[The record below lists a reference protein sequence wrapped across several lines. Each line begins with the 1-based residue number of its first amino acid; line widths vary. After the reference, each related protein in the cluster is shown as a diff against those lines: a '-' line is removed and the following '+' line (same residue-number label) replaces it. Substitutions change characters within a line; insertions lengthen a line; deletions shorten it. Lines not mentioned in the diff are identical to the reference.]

1 MKQLVAM
8 LLALLLLFSGA
19 VMADEDL
26 NAIVPRLEEYLDDLT
41 DSKGNGVDATKLE
54 ECVKFL
60 EETKSRNKKSLE
72 LYCSVLLSIEKNQ
85 FTNANGDMFVLRRE
99 SMAKSFEENF
109 VKSAGGDTSISTV
122 EELYNYLKGREA
134 EYGGKREEAIEF
146 YDKCLDKFDTYY
158 REENIKLEWYD
169 SAMNLYRKGEY
180 EQARSML
187 EKLAQM
193 EYPEAVRELVD
204 FVTPTPTPTPTPKP
218 TSTPSPKPTP
228 TPTPKPTRKPT
239 PTPSPTPVGPVV
251 GTYIE
256 FGSYPQT
263 AAGNDDT
270 PIEWLVLENDGET
283 ALLISRYELDCQPYN
298 TVYESTTWEQCTLRS
313 WLNNS
318 FYRRAFNAEERNCI
332 VKSSVSADKTPW
344 FSTDPGNAT
353 EDNVFLLSM
362 AEADKYFDGTEIRMC
377 AATDYAIQKAEYL
390 TIVFDSE
397 PSCGWWVRS
406 PGCDSADAAI
416 VYIVGYSRDS
426 LNVNDGGGAVR
437 PCVRVRLADISQY
450 TRDDSAR
457 PSESTNRSSGQVY
470 SVGEYVT
477 IGTYPQTAAGND
489 DTPIEWLVL
498 ENDGETAL
506 LISRYALDCRQYNT
520 VYESTTWEQ
529 CTLRSWLNDEFYNR
543 AFDTKERKRIVK
555 SNVSADE
562 NPAYS
567 TNPGNAT
574 KDNVFLLSVVEAE
587 KYFKSGEARRCA
599 ATDYAIQSGA
609 YEDNGFKANDRWACW
624 WWLRSPGLNSDFA
637 AHVHTDGSIYYN
649 IVYYSYIAVRPCV
662 RVRLF

>member
-1 MKQLVAM
+1 MKRLVAM

-26 NAIVPRLEEYLDDLT
+26 NAIVPKLEEYLDDLT
-41 DSKGNGVDATKLE
+41 NSKGNGVDTKKLE

-60 EETKSRNKKSLE
+60 EETKSRNKKPLE

-109 VKSAGGDTSISTV
+109 VKSAGGDTPISTV

-146 YDKCLDKFDTYY
+146 YDKCLDKFDAYD
-158 REENIKLEWYD
+158 REENIKREWYD
-169 SAMNLYRKGEY
+169 SAINLYRKGEY

-193 EYPEAVRELVD
+193 EYPEAVLELAD

-218 TSTPSPKPTP
+218 TPTPSPKPTP

-283 ALLISRYELDCQPYN
+283 ALLISRYALDCQQYN
-298 TVYESTTWEQCTLRS
+298 AVCESTTWE
-313 WLNNS
+313 
-318 FYRRAFNAEERNCI
+318 
-332 VKSSVSADKTPW
+332 K
-344 FSTDPGNAT
+344 
-353 EDNVFLLSM
+353 
-362 AEADKYFDGTEIRMC
+362 
-377 AATDYAIQKAEYL
+377 
-390 TIVFDSE
+390 
-397 PSCGWWVRS
+397 
-406 PGCDSADAAI
+406 
-416 VYIVGYSRDS
+416 
-426 LNVNDGGGAVR
+426 
-437 PCVRVRLADISQY
+437 
-450 TRDDSAR
+450 
-457 PSESTNRSSGQVY
+457 
-470 SVGEYVT
+470 
-477 IGTYPQTAAGND
+477 
-489 DTPIEWLVL
+489 
-498 ENDGETAL
+498 
-506 LISRYALDCRQYNT
+506 
-520 VYESTTWEQ
+520 
-529 CTLRSWLNDEFYNR
+529 CTLRSWLNDEFYSR
-543 AFDTKERKRIVK
+543 AFNAEERKRIVK
-555 SNVSADE
+555 SDVSADE

-574 KDNVFLLSVVEAE
+574 KDNVFLLSVVEAR
-587 KYFKSGEARRCA
+587 KYFKSDEARMCA
-599 ATDYAIQSGA
+599 VTDYAFQQGV
-609 YEDNGFKANDRWACW
+609 YKYDDYTVDGRETCW
-624 WWLRSPGLNSDFA
+624 WWLRSPGNTSYIA
-637 AHVHTDGSIYYN
+637 AYVYTDGSISGN
-649 IVYYSYIAVRPCV
+649 LVLSSRDAVCPCV